1 MLFFGLVLLVFGSPS
16 QAETLLARVVGVT
29 DGDTVTVLDAGNR
42 EEKIRVGGIDAP
54 EKKQPFGEKSKQSL
68 SGLVF
73 GKDVRVE
80 WKKRDRYGR
89 IVGQVFV
96 EPSAVDAGLFQVRA
110 GLAWHYKKYE
120 GEQSPEDRERYAKA
134 EDDAK
139 ASKTGLWGEP
149 DPVPPWEWRHR

>member
-1 MLFFGLVLLVFGSPS
+1 MLFFGLVLLVFGSPG
-16 QAETLLARVVGVT
+16 QADTLLARVVGIT

-54 EKKQPFGEKSKQSL
+54 EKKQHFGEKSKQSL
-68 SGLVF
+68 SALIF
-73 GKDVRVE
+73 GKDVRIE

-96 EPSAVDAGLFQVRA
+96 EPSVDAGLAQLRS

-120 GEQSPEDRERYAKA
+120 NEQSPEDRLAYAKA
-134 EDDAK
+134 EDEAR
-139 ASKTGLWGEP
+139 ASKTGLWSDP
-149 DPVPPWEWRHR
+149 YPVPPWEFRHK

>member
-1 MLFFGLVLLVFGSPS
+1 MLFFGLALFVFGSPG

-54 EKKQPFGEKSKQSL
+54 EKKQAFGEKSKQSL
-68 SGLVF
+68 SSLVF
-73 GKDVRVE
+73 GKDVRIE

-96 EPSAVDAGLFQVRA
+96 DPSVDAGLAQLRS
-110 GLAWHYKKYE
+110 GLAWHYNKYE
-120 GEQSPEDRERYAKA
+120 NEQSPEDRLSYAQA
-134 EDDAK
+134 EDEAK
-139 ASKTGLWGEP
+139 ASKIGLWSDTAP
-149 DPVPPWEWRHR
+149 IPPWEFRHK